1 MLEIELTVYEKLSGH
16 GVDMTFEQARLL
28 ALQFLMGRER
38 RKRQIGFSAYG
49 KEGALKSVGTYFVE
63 SFNSLKQDKIEWK

>member
-1 MLEIELTVYEKLSGH
+1 MEKQCMLEIELTVYEKLSGH

-49 KEGALKSVGTYFVE
+49 KEGDPPLKPLLLLQTE
-63 SFNSLKQDKIEWK
+63 L

>member
-28 ALQFLMGRER
+28 ALQFLMVKREKEEANR
-38 RKRQIGFSAYG
+38 LFS
-49 KEGALKSVGTYFVE
+49 L
-63 SFNSLKQDKIEWK
+63 W